1 MSGGY
6 FFWLGASADADR
18 AAHEPSQSSLSQ
30 PSGEHPLRDDILL
43 AFRDLTIACVEW
55 ADASDECLIHYPV
68 EEMERA
74 MALLDPIFGE
84 GGSVQ

>member
-1 MSGGY
+1 M
-6 FFWLGASADADR
+6 
-18 AAHEPSQSSLSQ
+18 
-30 PSGEHPLRDDILL
+30 RDDILL